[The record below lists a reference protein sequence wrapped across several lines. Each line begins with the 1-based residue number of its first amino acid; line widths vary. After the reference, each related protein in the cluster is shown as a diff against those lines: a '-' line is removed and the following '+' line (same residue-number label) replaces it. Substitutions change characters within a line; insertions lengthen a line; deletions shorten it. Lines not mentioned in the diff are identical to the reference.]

1 MADRSSLLASIQA
14 GKSLEKVA
22 TVDKSAVKG
31 AGGVVGQPGEK
42 PVPEKADESEPDLKS
57 LKAQLSSMFGGPPM
71 PSPKRATSSV
81 GADSTATATAMPPL
95 APPPLAPPS
104 LAPPA
109 LTPPPLAPPHQHSPH
124 GHRWLPHRSLRHHSH
139 HLQSADPA
147 RSDSRKFLMTR
158 RRQQQE
164 EPLRLQS
171 TASMSLVTYKGGF
184 GVR

>member
-14 GKSLEKVA
+14 GKSLKKVA
-22 TVDKSAVKG
+22 TVDKSAVKA

-57 LKAQLSSMFGGPPM
+57 LKAQLSSMFDGGPPM

-124 GHRWLPHRSLRHHSH
+124 GHRWLPHPPLALPPLAPPPIGGS
-139 HLQSADPA
+139 SA
-147 RSDSRKFLMTR
+147 K
-158 RRQQQE
+158 
-164 EPLRLQS
+164 RLEKILDDKK
-171 TASMSLVTYKGGF
+171 ASAAGGAPEAAEHRVD
-184 GVR
+184 GLGDI